1 MDNKNNAPS
10 LLKSIEDYD
19 PIFFELFVDQKQV
32 FILDGPEFLAA
43 TMLDRDMLAIAVN
56 WYHVGWFCLM
66 TNVYLY
72 LRNSPKIQ
80 SRLFHRAVKLR

>member
-1 MDNKNNAPS
+1 MHPLHNSPS
-10 LLKSIEDYD
+10 FLKLIDEDD
-19 PIFFELFVDQKQV
+19 PIFLIE
-32 FILDGPEFLAA
+32 
-43 TMLDRDMLAIAVN
+43 
-56 WYHVGWFCLM
+56 M